1 MPRSAFEALAFCRNV
16 EHAHPRPPERYTQC
30 KRARPALA
38 AAVAHAVL
46 AAPAKG
52 RAGPPPGAHGTRG
65 ARSYGGGERADSMR
79 YVQFCFSYLK
89 PLAGSAV
96 LCDTAMQRQPVTEST
111 GKPDAIRATSKMSL
125 ISSISMR
132 SVSDIKLI
140 RTDTTL
146 DLSQKAEKVCFS
158 WTSHFYLNS
167 LCF

>member
-1 MPRSAFEALAFCRNV
+1 MRIRGPPSGARNANGRDRRLRSRSLTPCSMHLQR
-16 EHAHPRPPERYTQC
+16 
-30 KRARPALA
+30 RAE
-38 AAVAHAVL
+38 
-46 AAPAKG
+46 
-52 RAGPPPGAHGTRG
+52 PPPGAHGTRG
-65 ARSYGGGERADSMR
+65 ARSYGGGERADPMR

-146 DLSQKAEKVCFS
+146 DLSQKAEKVCVYSSSIIFLFS
-158 WTSHFYLNS
+158 FFGSSSARNIYAGQRSVTL
-167 LCF
+167 

>member
-1 MPRSAFEALAFCRNV
+1 MYRASVATASSSKHVAIARALIDATHMSV
-16 EHAHPRPPERYTQC
+16 IT
-30 KRARPALA
+30 ARDL
-38 AAVAHAVL
+38 
-46 AAPAKG
+46 
-52 RAGPPPGAHGTRG
+52 GTGLEEFFFLWR
-65 ARSYGGGERADSMR
+65 
-79 YVQFCFSYLK
+79 K

-146 DLSQKAEKVCFS
+146 DLSQKAEKVCS
-158 WTSHFYLNS
+158 MRAPAV
-167 LCF
+167 